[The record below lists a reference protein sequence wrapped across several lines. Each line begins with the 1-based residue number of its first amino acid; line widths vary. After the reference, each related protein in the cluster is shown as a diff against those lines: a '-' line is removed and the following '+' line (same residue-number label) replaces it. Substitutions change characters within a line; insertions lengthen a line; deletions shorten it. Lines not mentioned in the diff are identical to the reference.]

1 MEGTLERTSS
11 VSDFLA
17 DPFGRYYLGRRHCVF
32 ARSPTLI
39 GFASWGRPDT
49 DDVSELLHL
58 CEIGLRPGMPHRF
71 LVDVRGLELVLP
83 STFGLF
89 VTYTRKHREVLKQ
102 NIVRQAQLRPEG
114 LVGAIISGFS
124 QVARLS
130 YPERVF
136 GDVEEALAWLQ
147 VEPQEGVEL
156 VSELDSQRCV
166 RELCCRGEAPGRAQR
181 FGRGCDREGGAPAR
195 TVDPELAARA
205 PSGGHDLPDR
215 AQLVPDPPRPGA
227 APGRRARPE
236 LDLGGGGLLVGAA
249 LRNGIPPRGRRYA
262 ERVARSQ
269 PRVTLSARETPAPTD
284 RP

>member
-1 MEGTLERTSS
+1 LEGTLERTSS

-156 VSELDSQRCV
+156 VSELEAIRSDACESSAVVGRLREELNASGAVAIERAARQLGLSTRSLQRAL
-166 RELCCRGEAPGRAQR
+166 RQAGTTYRIELNSFRIRRAQELLR
-181 FGRGCDREGGAPAR
+181 DGAQ
-195 TVDPELAARA
+195 
-205 PSGGHDLPDR
+205 DLSWISAEVGFSS
-215 AQLVPDPPRPGA
+215 AQHFA
-227 APGRRARPE
+227 TAYRRA
-236 LDLGGGGLLVGAA
+236 VGVTPSAWRA
-249 LRNGIPPRGRRYA
+249 RNRA
-262 ERVARSQ
+262 
-269 PRVTLSARETPAPTD
+269 
-284 RP
+284 